1 MRYTDSALQSAA
13 LAQLI
18 STMIAHDASPQFLRF
33 PFPGLANAVDAILE
47 EKAHKTLDVHAG
59 PAWHKILYA
68 WRLRRGDFR
77 GAAAVLFE
85 RLQRLQRN
93 SSSRSAHGAGVH
105 SQQHGSEGLL
115 DEYLVLM
122 NVLACVGE
130 GQAWV
135 LAGAEEGGKK
145 RRVVT
150 LEEVRRGYQE
160 ELDRRSVLES
170 GRFALVGGEGDGMDV
185 DGL

>member
-1 MRYTDSALQSAA
+1 
-13 LAQLI
+13 
-18 STMIAHDASPQFLRF
+18 MIAHDASPQLLRF
-33 PFPGLANAVDAILE
+33 PFPTLAPAVDAILE
-47 EKAHKTLDVHAG
+47 EKAHAALDVHAG
-59 PAWHKILYA
+59 PAYHKLLYA
-68 WRLRRGDFR
+68 WRLQRGDFR

-85 RLQRLQRN
+85 RLRRLQRTN
-93 SSSRSAHGAGVH
+93 ERSAHSKHNGADP
-105 SQQHGSEGLL
+105 LL

-135 LAGAEEGGKK
+135 LAGAEDGGKK

-170 GRFALVGGEGDGMDV
+170 GRFALVGGEGEGDGMEMDV
-185 DGL
+185 L